1 MEIPYS
7 NSKNVVLFWC
17 CLDRDQD
24 MLNKITEVAAL
35 EEELI
40 VSDLNYLHID
50 WMRASS
56 GTDECNKLLL
66 PGKS

>member
-1 MEIPYS
+1 
-7 NSKNVVLFWC
+7 
-17 CLDRDQD
+17 

-35 EEELI
+35 EEVLI